1 MMSSKSVVL
10 TFVGASSGVPSPPG
24 EGVWAGGVG
33 GQGLAPHPAQTPQ
46 LPLPRAT
53 LHTQPF
59 LSRWFPRKEHL
70 CRGRQPQEWPLN
82 ADCLGVWGLKP
93 TLSGGEMAPELSRPP
108 LSSV

>member
-1 MMSSKSVVL
+1 MQKVSRAGL
-10 TFVGASSGVPSPPG
+10 GRGVGVGGRGV
-24 EGVWAGGVG
+24 GVG

-108 LSSV
+108 LLSV